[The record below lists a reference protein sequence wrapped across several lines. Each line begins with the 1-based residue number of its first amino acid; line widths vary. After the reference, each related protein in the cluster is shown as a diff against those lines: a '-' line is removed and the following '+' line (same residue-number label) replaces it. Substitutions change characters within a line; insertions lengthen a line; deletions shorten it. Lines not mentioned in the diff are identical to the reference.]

1 MLRDGAGDS
10 PLSARTGGVASFE
23 CLAETKV
30 RSFAKQ
36 TSTLRE
42 FWAMRSGN
50 TERITGNALES
61 PYR

>member
-30 RSFAKQ
+30 RSTVHLVRLLA
-36 TSTLRE
+36 
-42 FWAMRSGN
+42 
-50 TERITGNALES
+50 
-61 PYR
+61 